1 MSSSPRSTRQGNTG
15 SRRRTR
21 SQQTGRLLEPGIE
34 TTPVKDAGDGTR
46 SNEEA
51 RVRSVIRVAKSTGLL
66 KDKDSR
72 ITGRVSA
79 DLVKEAKARTGI
91 ESDTDLIEYALAN
104 VAIEDGFVEAFQSTK
119 ATVPREIDLEF

>member
-1 MSSSPRSTRQGNTG
+1 M
-15 SRRRTR
+15 
-21 SQQTGRLLEPGIE
+21 
-34 TTPVKDAGDGTR
+34 
-46 SNEEA
+46 
-51 RVRSVIRVAKSTGLL
+51 IRVAKSTGLL